1 MPTYDY
7 QCNNCEH
14 VFEVLQKLDDPDPE
28 CPLCT
33 CPQVTRLLS
42 APAIA
47 TRNDGAAVRVESEIK
62 KRLGQGRAG
71 EALRLADK
79 AVKLAGNRKGMDK
92 VKAARDKLRGH
103 LRPGA

>member
-14 VFEVLQKLDDPDPE
+14 VFEVLQKLDAPDPE

-42 APAIA
+42 VPAIC
-47 TRNDGAAVRVESEIK
+47 TRGDGAAGRVESEIK

-71 EALRLADK
+71 DALRLADK
-79 AVKLAGNRKGMDK
+79 AVKLAGGRKGMDK
-92 VKAARDKLRGH
+92 IKAAGDKLRGH
-103 LRPGA
+103 LKPGA

>member
-14 VFEVLQKLDDPDPE
+14 VFEVLQGLGDPDPE

-33 CPQVTRLLS
+33 CPQVTRLIS
-42 APAIA
+42 AVAIH
-47 TRNDGAAVRVESEIK
+47 TKGDGTAGRVEHEIK

-71 EALRLADK
+71 DALRLADK
-79 AVKLAGNRKGMDK
+79 AASLAGNKKGMGK
-92 VKAARDKLRGH
+92 IKAARDKLRGH
-103 LRPGA
+103 LGK